1 MAKNPTIT
9 VVGSA
14 ATGTSPPRK
23 LGQHGLNLWNAVMAE
38 YEIADTGGL
47 EILAQV
53 CAATDRAEELK
64 ALLDVDGAVIRTKA
78 GPREHPGLKAE
89 LACRSFICRN
99 LQRLGLNV
107 EAIKPIGRPSGW
119 SPPT

>member
-1 MAKNPTIT
+1 MAKKPALT
-9 VVGSA
+9 VVSSA
-14 ATGTSPPRK
+14 ATGTSPPRR
-23 LGQHGLNLWNAVMAE
+23 LGEHGLNLWRAIMAE

-53 CAATDRAEELK
+53 CAATDRAEELS
-64 ALLDVDGAVIRTKA
+64 ALLDADGAVISTKA
-78 GPREHPGLKAE
+78 GPREHPALKAE
-89 LACRSFICRN
+89 LAYRSFITRN

-119 SPPT
+119 CPPT